1 VAGLLAIIVSNAP
14 TELPIPETELDWHLF
29 STGLMALGLGFV
41 AALVGSLLLM
51 QYLPRL
57 PITNRLALAEAQH
70 YGEPTVTAGSP
81 LAGVAVGDIGVVET
95 MCRPVGKVRFGE
107 ELLDAAA
114 EGDYIDVG
122 REVKLVR
129 ADGNRL
135 VVEQI
140 DEA

>member
-1 VAGLLAIIVSNAP
+1 MAGLLAIIVPNAP
-14 TELPIPETELDWHLF
+14 TELPIPVTKLDWSF
-29 STGLMALGLGFV
+29 FTTGMMALGLGFV

-70 YGEPTVTAGSP
+70 YDEPTVAAGSP
-81 LAGVAVGDIGVVET
+81 LAGVAIGDIGVVET

-107 ELLDAAA
+107 ELLDATA
-114 EGDYIDVG
+114 EGDYIDVS
-122 REVKLVR
+122 REVRLVR
-129 ADGNRL
+129 VDGNRL
-135 VVEQI
+135 VVERI